1 MRQISGLITQK
12 FKSKKNILIVSSAL
26 LAILLIAASF
36 RGEPKTINFSDY
48 KQLLSQNFIDRAVIE
63 GDEIILYAQ
72 NNRYKVV
79 KDSVNLSELFKVAP
93 IENKQIY
100 VDTSE
105 ILTILIVFAAF
116 FIILVALARVKKK
129 EQTTELKNGEKA
141 EATGVEGLLNSFA
154 LPVISNVSFAD
165 VAGIEDVKSELAEIV
180 DFLKNPMK
188 YKNFGI
194 KMPKGVLMVG
204 PPGVGKTLVAK
215 AVAGEA
221 NVPFFYQNGAS
232 FVQIYV
238 GMGAKRVRE
247 LFLKAKAYAPSIIFI
262 DEIDAV
268 GKSRG
273 GGRNDEREATLNQ
286 LLTEMDGFEDN
297 SGVIVIAATNRIEM
311 IDEALLR
318 SGRFDRRVF
327 LSMPDFKDRAAI
339 LKTYLKNK
347 RCNADVNELARLSV
361 GFSGAALS
369 TLVNE
374 AAINSL
380 RRGGDT
386 INLSDFEAVLNKVL
400 LGKKKVLSYSEEE
413 KRILATYQ
421 AAKAL
426 AAYWFEVKFDK
437 ISLIEDR
444 FTLAERE
451 IESKTQM
458 LSRVKVLLAGMCK
471 LELDENDLFSNA
483 AQDINAAKELAQ
495 KMVFEYAMGGALMP
509 NPTDVDK
516 ILAQAKDEMTSFLRG
531 VSPQTA
537 SVAQYLL
544 DYESIERETIVDILN
559 KTYE

>member
-1 MRQISGLITQK
+1 M
-12 FKSKKNILIVSSAL
+12 
-26 LAILLIAASF
+26 
-36 RGEPKTINFSDY
+36 
-48 KQLLSQNFIDRAVIE
+48 
-63 GDEIILYAQ
+63 
-72 NNRYKVV
+72 V

-93 IENKQIY
+93 IENKQSY
-100 VDTSE
+100 VDMSE

-129 EQTTELKNGEKA
+129 EQTAELKNGEKA

-247 LFLKAKAYAPSIIFI
+247 LFSKAKAYAPSIIFI

-413 KRILATYQ
+413 KRILASYQ

-509 NPTDVDK
+509 NPADVDK
-516 ILAQAKDEMTSFLRG
+516 ILAQAKDEIISFLRG
-531 VSPQTA
+531 VSAQTA